1 MRVRR
6 VETVEEALNT
16 LAEFGDA
23 AQPVAGGTDVM
34 IQLSRNEISPDLL
47 MPIHELAELSTIE
60 TNGVQRVGS
69 LVTHEALAKGAL
81 GPSCES
87 IAEAALTVG
96 GWQTQTV
103 GTLGGN
109 ICNASPAAD
118 TLPPLLVHDAEVQLR
133 SSSGSRSLPL
143 QDFFLGRRETV
154 RQPDELL
161 MSVSLAPAAR
171 RAGDVYLKVGRRGAM
186 EVAVVGYAMRLV
198 FDEEGKVSQARIAL
212 ASVAPVPVRARAA
225 ESLLEGRHLDESTLT
240 GVSEAILDA
249 IDPIDDLRASA
260 SYRKLLIP
268 GLTRRA
274 AAICARR
281 SGVSEELTGGRA

>member
-1 MRVRR
+1 MRVKR
-6 VETVEEALNT
+6 VETTEEALNT

-34 IQLSRNEISPDLL
+34 IQLFRNEISPDLL
-47 MPIHELAELSTIE
+47 VPIHDIGELSTIE
-60 TNGVQRVGS
+60 TNGGPSIGS
-69 LVTHEALAKGAL
+69 IVTHETLANGVL
-81 GPSCES
+81 GSS
-87 IAEAALTVG
+87 YRSVAEAAVTVG

-118 TLPPLLVHDAEVQLR
+118 TLPALLVHDADVQLA
-133 SSSGSRSLPL
+133 SNTGHRSLSL
-143 QDFFLGRRETV
+143 SDFFLGRRETV

-161 MSVSLAPAAR
+161 ISVSLAPAAD

-186 EVAVVGYAMRLV
+186 EVAIVGYAMRLA
-198 FDEEGKVSQARIAL
+198 FEEDGTVSQARIAL

-225 ESLLEGRHLDESTLT
+225 ESVLEGRQLDGATLT
-240 GVSEAILDA
+240 GVSDAVLEA

-260 SYRKLLIP
+260 RYRKLLIP
-268 GLTRRA
+268 GLTHRA

-281 SGVSEELTGGRA
+281 AGVSTGLRGGAA

>member
-1 MRVRR
+1 MRVKR
-6 VETVEEALNT
+6 VETTEEALNT

-23 AQPVAGGTDVM
+23 ALPVAGGTDVM

-47 MPIHELAELSTIE
+47 VPIHEIAELSMIE
-60 TNGVQRVGS
+60 TNGGPCIGS
-69 LVTHEALAKGAL
+69 LVTHETLAKGVL
-81 GPSCES
+81 GSS
-87 IAEAALTVG
+87 YHSVAEAALTVG

-133 SSSGSRSLPL
+133 SNTGRRSLSL
-143 QDFFLGRRETV
+143 DDFFLGRRETV
-154 RQPDELL
+154 RQHDELL
-161 MSVSLAPAAR
+161 ISVSLAPAAH

-198 FDEEGKVSQARIAL
+198 FDEDGTVSEARVAL
-212 ASVAPVPVRARAA
+212 ASVAPVPVRARGA
-225 ESLLEGRHLDESTLT
+225 ESLLEGRQLDGSTLT
-240 GVSEAILDA
+240 GVSEAVLDA
-249 IDPIDDLRASA
+249 IAPIDDLRASA

-268 GLTRRA
+268 GLTHRA
-274 AAICARR
+274 AAICAQRA
-281 SGVSEELTGGRA
+281 GVSTELTGGRA